1 MWINGLDV
9 KHTPLSLE
17 FTKNLWATGC
27 CVYINVS
34 HRQWKDSQL
43 SLNQCQWT
51 VKMTSSLHT
60 PREPPTTQDAL
71 RTVRQAIFSMLLL
84 PTRYCFM
91 HNCYK
96 LFLQTWKTKFGMGN
110 QDLKLLLGTISW
122 LSKLYVHIVVAGFNR
137 WLNALCFTVKCVL
150 FHSKYCKRNLTLWFS
165 KSFWGN
171 MPPVSL
177 SQYACY
183 HCLWCHEPYHFVYAS
198 DGPVSSNT
206 VYYVCEETVPSLL

>member
-1 MWINGLDV
+1 MTMSIYVLKQPEMWINGLDV

-96 LFLQTWKTKFGMGN
+96 LFLQT
-110 QDLKLLLGTISW
+110 
-122 LSKLYVHIVVAGFNR
+122 
-137 WLNALCFTVKCVL
+137 
-150 FHSKYCKRNLTLWFS
+150 
-165 KSFWGN
+165 
-171 MPPVSL
+171 
-177 SQYACY
+177 
-183 HCLWCHEPYHFVYAS
+183 
-198 DGPVSSNT
+198 
-206 VYYVCEETVPSLL
+206 